1 MKTAWIIDDDEEMTR
16 AIALMVKMLNY
27 DVRHFLNARSG
38 AEALLAGQRPNLI
51 ILDINMKD
59 VTGLDFLEFLRR
71 IRAWDNL
78 PVVMLTSE
86 PDDILKTQATALG
99 ADAYV
104 LKPVSI
110 EELEKAFKTAYKT
123 RRNAIQKNYQ

>member
-1 MKTAWIIDDDEEMTR
+1 MKTVWIIDDDEDMARTV
-16 AIALMVKMLNY
+16 ALMVKMLNY
-27 DVRHFLNARSG
+27 DVRYFLNARSG

-71 IRAWDNL
+71 IKAWDNL

-86 PDDILKTQATALG
+86 PNDLLKTHATALG

-123 RRNAIQKNYQ
+123 RRNAIQNRN